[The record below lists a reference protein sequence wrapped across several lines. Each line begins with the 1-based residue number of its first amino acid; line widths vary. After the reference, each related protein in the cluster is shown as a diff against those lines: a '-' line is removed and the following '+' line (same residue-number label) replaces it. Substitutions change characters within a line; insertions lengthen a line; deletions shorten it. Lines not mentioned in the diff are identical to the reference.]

1 MQQSSK
7 GAVKEVN
14 GVPEVTEWEMLMF
27 DRIDPNLFVRKKSMV

>member
-14 GVPEVTEWEMLMF
+14 VVPEVTEWEMMF